1 MKLDPT
7 LRNLAIINIGWG
19 ILAVI
24 ITIAVVG
31 H

>member
-1 MKLDPT
+1 MKFDPT
-7 LRNLAIINIGWG
+7 LRNLAIINIGWC